1 MQGAWVP
8 YLVEEL
14 ISCVVW
20 PKKKKK
26 KSRITIK
33 QGMEPEIPPR
43 LDQRKRGR
51 ERVLVGT

>member
-26 KSRITIK
+26 QNNEK

-51 ERVLVGT
+51 ERGLGGT